1 MGLMGEGIW
10 MPNFEVRVR
19 LLDVDENDAWSARR
33 SAEERLR
40 AAGFK
45 RWQIVSLRLQ
55 DAFAP
60 ATVPNRRRRRSSE
73 SSLAGGLVLIA
84 ALAWSLWFWWTMF

>member
-1 MGLMGEGIW
+1 

-33 SAEERLR
+33 TAEERLR

-45 RWQIVSLRLQ
+45 RWQVVSLRLQ
-55 DAFAP
+55 DARVAP
-60 ATVPNRRRRRSSE
+60 MIRPASPVRRARRAE
-73 SSLAGGLVLIA
+73 SSLAAGLVLTA
-84 ALAWSLWFWWTMF
+84 ALAWSLWFWWALY

>member
-1 MGLMGEGIW
+1 

-19 LLDVDENDAWSARR
+19 LLDIDENDAWSARR

-45 RWQIVSLRLQ
+45 RWQIVGMRLQ
-55 DAFAP
+55 DALP
-60 ATVPNRRRRRSSE
+60 RVLPRRPRRRRRSGE
-73 SSLAGGLVLIA
+73 SGLAVGLLFLAV
-84 ALAWSLWFWWTMF
+84 LAWTLWFWWMPV